1 VNTTYGY
8 PYFTINENPNIS
20 LVTEEQPYAARILGS
35 QYSDF
40 LGGGTGSAGYWA
52 EWAEGS
58 TANRQN
64 WARSLTA
71 AGSRHALLNYSTSS
85 EFRKITAEAFLDR
98 KVGLQFDCK
107 NELIAEPSKPK
118 IELYY
123 SNTFTNT
130 TNGVLSNGSIIF
142 NYGITGAENMDYYI
156 TDLME
161 VEVSDGRKL
170 YRYRPEAIKWKNG
183 NYNQFIISGFTS
195 EVTGLKAYTVT
206 FKLLNYYG
214 KTVTGSEASVAF
226 THRYVSLV
234 NPTNSL

>member
-1 VNTTYGY
+1 
-8 PYFTINENPNIS
+8 
-20 LVTEEQPYAARILGS
+20 
-35 QYSDF
+35 
-40 LGGGTGSAGYWA
+40 
-52 EWAEGS
+52 
-58 TANRQN
+58 
-64 WARSLTA
+64 
-71 AGSRHALLNYSTSS
+71 
-85 EFRKITAEAFLDR
+85 
-98 KVGLQFDCK
+98 
-107 NELIAEPSKPK
+107 
-118 IELYY
+118 
-123 SNTFTNT
+123 
-130 TNGVLSNGSIIF
+130 
-142 NYGITGAENMDYYI
+142 MDYYI